1 VAIYEHGKSH
11 KTLTDTEFDSLG
23 IRDHV
28 RWIQFGNAIAEFRKQ
43 LSALEP
49 EVIAA
54 TARNNEVVA
63 MRGAIAE
70 IDMFHRRFEKVIDE
84 KFSAKPDSEGKGLR
98 QRKRSWY
105 SLLSRN

>member
-1 VAIYEHGKSH
+1 MAIYEHGKSQ
-11 KTLTDTEFDSLG
+11 KTLTDAEFGSLE

-49 EVIAA
+49 ESIAE
-54 TARNNEVVA
+54 TTRDNEVVA

-70 IDMFHRRFEKVIDE
+70 IDMFHRRFEKAITE
-84 KFSAKPDSEGKGLR
+84 KFPEKPNSEGKGLR

-105 SLLSRN
+105 SLLSSN